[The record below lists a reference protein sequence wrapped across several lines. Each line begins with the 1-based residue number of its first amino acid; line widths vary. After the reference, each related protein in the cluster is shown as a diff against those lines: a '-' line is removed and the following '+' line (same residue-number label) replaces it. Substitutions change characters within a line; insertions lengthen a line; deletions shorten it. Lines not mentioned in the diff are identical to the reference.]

1 MSAGDPARRGQ
12 VAQVQASEPPRGDG
26 AYDEATYWSDG
37 EVEDA
42 IDALQAGGLVLLKGD
57 IGYGLFGTSE
67 RAIRRM
73 YELKHRPHSNPCI
86 VIGNMAILRDI
97 AIAPHP
103 KIWEW
108 IERAITWTT
117 IAVVLPINPDSRLLG
132 TLPPWVYGQT
142 VTNGTV
148 AAFLRTGPYLD
159 VVVQRAFERNVMFV
173 GSSANP
179 SFQGNL
185 YTFSD
190 LPKEFVE
197 GADFYIDHG
206 SCKYANPQRL
216 ATTIVDFV
224 TRSLKRR
231 GVNAAQIEQDFTE
244 LARELEASWRT
255 R

>member
-1 MSAGDPARRGQ
+1 MSGGETASRDDGTEPRMTEHDAGDSGGGRYGE
-12 VAQVQASEPPRGDG
+12 AQ
-26 AYDEATYWSDG
+26 YWSDE
-37 EVEDA
+37 EVEKA
-42 IDALQAGGLVLLKGD
+42 IAALKAGGLVLLKGD

-67 RAIRRM
+67 RAIRKM
-73 YELKHRPHSNPCI
+73 YELKKRPHSNPCI

-103 KIWEW
+103 KIWGW

-117 IAVVLPINPDSRLLG
+117 LAVVLPINPESLLLR
-132 TLPPWVYGQT
+132 TLPPWVYSQT

-159 VVVQRAFERNVMFV
+159 VVVQRAYERNTMFV

-185 YTFSD
+185 YAFSD
-190 LPKEFVE
+190 LPGEFIT

-216 ATTIVDFV
+216 ATTIVNFV
-224 TRSLKRR
+224 NGSIKRR
-231 GVNAAQIEQDFTE
+231 GVNAERIERDFAALAGE
-244 LARELEASWRT
+244 LTS
-255 R
+255 

>member
-1 MSAGDPARRGQ
+1 MPGDMT
-12 VAQVQASEPPRGDG
+12 EPRAIEPEGGEGGDG
-26 AYDEATYWSDG
+26 GYGEARYWSDA

-42 IDALQAGGLVLLKGD
+42 VLALEAGGLVLLKGD
-57 IGYGLFGTSE
+57 IGYGLFGTSD
-67 RAIRRM
+67 RAIRKM
-73 YELKHRPHSNPCI
+73 YELKNRPHSNPCI

-97 AIAPHP
+97 AIAPSP
-103 KIWEW
+103 KIWAW

-117 IAVVLPINPDSRLLG
+117 IAVVLPINPDSRLLR

-159 VVVQRAFERNVMFV
+159 VVVERAFERNTMFV

-185 YTFSD
+185 YAFSD
-190 LPKEFVE
+190 LPPEFIR
-197 GADFYIDHG
+197 GADFSINHG

-216 ATTIVDFV
+216 ATTIVNFV
-224 TRSLKRR
+224 NRSIKRR
-231 GVNAAQIEQDFTE
+231 GVNAERIERDFAALVGE
-244 LARELEASWRT
+244 LT
-255 R
+255 